1 MKLNII
7 TVFMIFMFVFNSY
20 QHRQIEES
28 ERVIDAKIARVEEK
42 VHNLETRVD
51 GLDMKL
57 DIIVSHWHNR

>member
-1 MKLNII
+1 
-7 TVFMIFMFVFNSY
+7 MIFMFVFNSY